1 MPHIVEQL
9 LLPPHPQYLQATL
22 HVTAGVIILSYQLDH
37 VTLLKILKCHAIS
50 PWNKICTPFHRLC
63 GLPDLPTVY
72 ICNLIFTIL
81 PHIWCPLSHPF
92 WFFFSLMHVK
102 PILLPSVHPN
112 HFCLIS
118 FAFTTFNHRLFVI
131 HVWAQII
138 GGITFVKICRHFFL
152 CRTLHILPNVMKY
165 LFLTERN
172 WMNSM
177 KKLSPH
183 RLNRHIFFLW

>member
-1 MPHIVEQL
+1 MSLSLKSLNVMLYPLGIKFVL
-9 LLPPHPQYLQATL
+9 LSIGYVACLTYPRSTSATSSLPFSHTYDAPWATL
-22 HVTAGVIILSYQLDH
+22 SD
-37 VTLLKILKCHAIS
+37 
-50 PWNKICTPFHRLC
+50 
-63 GLPDLPTVY
+63 
-72 ICNLIFTIL
+72 
-81 PHIWCPLSHPF
+81 
-92 WFFFSLMHVK
+92 FFSLMHVK

-118 FAFTTFNHRLFVI
+118 FAFTTFNHRLLVI

-183 RLNRHIFFLW
+183 RLNRHIFFFW